1 MALAALWAGL
11 FVSLP
16 AMAADLPSP
25 APPIFVQSGSFNPS
39 GFELRGGVLAS
50 TAGPETGEVNLNAE
64 LVLPRFYT
72 LPGWQNYLIP
82 RLHAGVVGNL
92 QGGTDYAYVGGLW
105 RVLEYH
111 RIFGEI
117 FLGGAVHDGQVNG
130 HDFDPNRNKLGCRF
144 AYHVGSNVG
153 YQIDERWSIMATF
166 DHISNG
172 AGTLSDCKRNE
183 GATVLGLRIGYGF

>member
-1 MALAALWAGL
+1 VYSVDSVRGACRMRRANRGGRAPSRVMALAALWAGL

-72 LPGWQNYLIP
+72 LPGWQ
-82 RLHAGVVGNL
+82 
-92 QGGTDYAYVGGLW
+92 
-105 RVLEYH
+105 
-111 RIFGEI
+111 
-117 FLGGAVHDGQVNG
+117 
-130 HDFDPNRNKLGCRF
+130 
-144 AYHVGSNVG
+144 
-153 YQIDERWSIMATF
+153 
-166 DHISNG
+166 
-172 AGTLSDCKRNE
+172 
-183 GATVLGLRIGYGF
+183 